1 MEQVILVD
9 MDDNEVG
16 IAEKTAAHRDNL
28 LHRAF
33 SVILTRGE
41 EILLQRRDTGKYHS
55 GGLWAN
61 ACCGH
66 PRPGE
71 ALAAAA
77 ERRLNEEM
85 GITCPLTWRSKT
97 HYQCALQG
105 GMHENEIVHLFFGE
119 YDGAV
124 RPNPEEVMEWKWTDL
139 ETFRREAVGSSEVVY
154 WVQDY
159 LRKGLL

>member
-9 MDDNEVG
+9 AGDNQIG
-16 IAEKTAAHRDNL
+16 IAEKIAAHRDNL

-71 ALAAAA
+71 DLAAAA
-77 ERRLNEEM
+77 TRRLNEEM
-85 GITCPLTWRSKT
+85 GITCPLTWRAKT
-97 HYQCALQG
+97 HYQCALKD

-119 YDGAV
+119 YDGPI
-124 RPNPEEVMEWKWTDL
+124 RPDPTEVMDWKWADL
-139 ETFRREAVGSSEVVY
+139 EAFRREAAGSGEVVY

>member
-1 MEQVILVD
+1 MEQVVLVD

-16 IAEKTAAHRDNL
+16 IAEKIAAHRDSL

-33 SVILTRGE
+33 SVILMRGG
-41 EILLQRRDTGKYHS
+41 EILLQQRNREKYHS

-71 ALAAAA
+71 PLAAAA
-77 ERRLNEEM
+77 ERRLREEM
-85 GITCPLTWRSKT
+85 GIACTLTWRART
-97 HYQCALQG
+97 HYQCALED
-105 GMHENEIVHLFFGE
+105 GMSENEIVHLFFGD
-119 YDGAV
+119 YDGPVA
-124 RPNPEEVMEWKWTDL
+124 PDPDEVMGWKWVDYGQ
-139 ETFRREAVGSSEVVY
+139 FRDSAVGSEDLVY

-159 LRKGLL
+159 VKKGLL